1 MAQRLIPEEVI
12 ETWEECLLL
21 GETDKDFFDKATEVG
36 AELVR
41 VLGELDAG
49 PAESVAALIVLAGG
63 GGAHRGGKSVKRGV
77 AGRPATAMSR
87 LSAPLKLHGEAF

>member
-1 MAQRLIPEEVI
+1 MAQRLIPKEVM

-41 VLGELDAG
+41 VLGELNAG
-49 PAESVAALIVLAGG
+49 PAESVAALIVLAWR
-63 GGAHRGGKSVKRGV
+63 AAEVLI
-77 AGRPATAMSR
+77 A
-87 LSAPLKLHGEAF
+87 EAKALNEELQNARRR